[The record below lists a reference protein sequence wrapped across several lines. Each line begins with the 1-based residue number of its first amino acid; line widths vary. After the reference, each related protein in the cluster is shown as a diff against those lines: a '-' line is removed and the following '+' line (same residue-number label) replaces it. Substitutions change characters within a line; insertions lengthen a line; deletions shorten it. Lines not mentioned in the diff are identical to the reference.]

1 MDLTPLGTDPIS
13 PDNPAG
19 EDIAYDPDFEAL
31 QAEID
36 KMSIASAEITGTDWD
51 KVVTLCTGILAG
63 KCKHLLVAVYCCVGL
78 TRTRELD
85 GFTRGSRMLADMLHN
100 FWDDMFPPKRRMRGR
115 LNALHWFMEKME
127 AFFLG
132 YDPGPLPGPVVDTAK
147 QALLDLDEA
156 VSEASEDAPMIR
168 RLSQYLDRLPR
179 EPEPEPETKP
189 EPVPDPSPQQPP
201 DQTPDQPP
209 DQARSSPPQSAPE
222 MAAPTTP
229 RPSTPPASGTASVA
243 APGTT
248 PDIPA
253 DADPS
258 TEQGTEALIRFALK
272 QLGIA
277 GQAVMERDPSDP
289 RPYLYNRMA
298 AWNDIRTPPPSRDGR
313 AEMIC
318 MDDTLPGQIEQ
329 LIKDG
334 ELAGALATAESQL
347 ATYPYWLELG
357 RLSADA
363 LERMGEKGLAA
374 LDMVRMETL
383 RFAERVPGLENIS
396 FANDVP
402 FAGPKTKAWLED
414 AARAAAGGGGADPV
428 TTEADNALSRARDL
442 HGEQKTI
449 EALDLLQQGL
459 DKAAGG
465 RARLVWRM
473 ALTRFLVH
481 AERADLG
488 TPMARTLLH
497 LVDEMKLEEWDSG
510 LALSALSA
518 AFQALSL
525 TDSETETEQAATV
538 LARIAGLSPSRAVRL
553 TG

>member
-209 DQARSSPPQSAPE
+209 DQARSSPPSRP
-222 MAAPTTP
+222 PKWP
-229 RPSTPPASGTASVA
+229 RP
-243 APGTT
+243 
-248 PDIPA
+248 
-253 DADPS
+253 
-258 TEQGTEALIRFALK
+258 
-272 QLGIA
+272 
-277 GQAVMERDPSDP
+277 
-289 RPYLYNRMA
+289 
-298 AWNDIRTPPPSRDGR
+298 
-313 AEMIC
+313 
-318 MDDTLPGQIEQ
+318 
-329 LIKDG
+329 
-334 ELAGALATAESQL
+334 
-347 ATYPYWLELG
+347 
-357 RLSADA
+357 RL
-363 LERMGEKGLAA
+363 
-374 LDMVRMETL
+374 
-383 RFAERVPGLENIS
+383 
-396 FANDVP
+396 
-402 FAGPKTKAWLED
+402 
-414 AARAAAGGGGADPV
+414 
-428 TTEADNALSRARDL
+428 RAR
-442 HGEQKTI
+442 
-449 EALDLLQQGL
+449 
-459 DKAAGG
+459 
-465 RARLVWRM
+465 
-473 ALTRFLVH
+473 
-481 AERADLG
+481 
-488 TPMARTLLH
+488 
-497 LVDEMKLEEWDSG
+497 
-510 LALSALSA
+510 
-518 AFQALSL
+518 
-525 TDSETETEQAATV
+525 
-538 LARIAGLSPSRAVRL
+538 VRL
-553 TG
+553 RLRAPLPLPLPAPRRTSRPTPTRPRNKEPKPSSVSP